1 MADMRFNYT
10 EMSKASTQIRDT
22 IKTAYVNAGTTLV
35 SDFQAAVS
43 AWEGES
49 KEQMETLITGAVQEY
64 LTKSIPDALE
74 ALAKLL
80 DENAKQMH
88 NADTEIASQIPTT
101 LS

>member
-10 EMSKASTQIRDT
+10 AMSNASTQIRNT
-22 IKTAYVNAGTTLV
+22 IKTAYVNAGNKLV
-35 SDFQAAVS
+35 DDFQAAIS
-43 AWEGES
+43 EWQGES
-49 KEQMETLITGAVQEY
+49 KEHMETLMAGAVKEY

-74 ALAKLL
+74 ALANLL

-88 NADTEIASQIPTT
+88 NADNEIANQIPTT

>member
-10 EMSKASTQIRDT
+10 EMSKASAQIRDT
-22 IKTAYVNAGTTLV
+22 IKTAYVNAGTKLV
-35 SDFQAAVS
+35 SDFQEAVS